1 MRIQPTQDYVLIK
14 QVEAPKKKS
23 TIILTTDPETG
34 MKPAKVLALG
44 KDVKDLVENAMI
56 YPIWSEAKPVT
67 IDGVELA
74 LLKEESVLAFVT
86 SLEEG
91 ETI

>member
-14 QVEAPKKKS
+14 QVEAPKRESK
-23 TIILTTDPETG
+23 IILTTDPTTG
-34 MKPAKVLALG
+34 MKPAKILACGQAVTTL
-44 KDVKDLVENAMI
+44 KENSMI

-74 LLKEESVLAFVT
+74 LIREENVLAYV
-86 SLEEG
+86 SEL
-91 ETI
+91 